1 MESPPPHHWMTPP
14 DGPAP
19 LIPTLVWGG
28 ATDVVPL
35 YEGPLRLHRAGHVS
49 LPRQGR
55 VRILLRS
62 GASVVWDV
70 DLEGVEYEE
79 WRIWQNRGEASD
91 LALSLEAHPEGAT
104 KVPVFFTGEGRG
116 IVQGLTPGESSP
128 TATAVRAVTFCLPS
142 LSGAEVVVQR
152 HTDGGWA
159 SWSGRHTFAMVGW
172 EVILEAREG
181 LDQLL
186 SHAMR
191 ERLYVGTHVVQIRR
205 IDGGLFSGS
214 AADQVL
220 TGLTFGL
227 SFALGR
233 WVGLIHAQGFSA
245 GGEPLW
251 TRWGAP
257 LAETPSRGS
266 TRWWNENR
274 PEDLI
279 AFLQTWM
286 ARWLHAEDRQPLSF
300 LVTSALA
307 AGERAFVEQRL
318 LTTMAALD
326 HYWWAFASKRGVRP
340 GPKLDEH
347 DGEAARKIRGL
358 LQATGIPQALT
369 GNGELLEYAR
379 EHSLLDTAHAL
390 TYIRNRLTHP
400 KATEQLYERHGL
412 VADASRLARRYLD
425 LVLLWELGY
434 QGHACDGTILNRW
447 SGESDPVPWIKRDTE
462 ERPPPR
468 VGE

>member
-1 MESPPPHHWMTPP
+1 MESPLPHDWLTPP

-28 ATDVVPL
+28 PTDVVPL

-104 KVPVFFTGEGRG
+104 KVSVFFTGEGRG
-116 IVQGLTPGESSP
+116 IVQGLIPGESSP
-128 TATAVRAVTFCLPS
+128 TATEVRAVTFCLPS
-142 LSGAEVVVQR
+142 LFGAEVVVQR
-152 HTDGGWA
+152 HADGGWA

-186 SHAMR
+186 SQAMR

-205 IDGGLFSGS
+205 IDGGSFSGS
-214 AADQVL
+214 AADQML

-251 TRWGAP
+251 TQWGAP
-257 LAETPSRGS
+257 RAETPGRGS

-279 AFLQTWM
+279 TFLQTWM
-286 ARWLHAEDRQPLSF
+286 TRWLHAEDRQPLSF

-340 GPKLDEH
+340 GPKLYEH
-347 DGEAARKIRGL
+347 DGEATRKIRGL

-447 SGESDPVPWIKRDTE
+447 SGESDPVPWIKGNTE
-462 ERPPPR
+462 EQPPPR